1 MRKLREMEERKHTK
15 ERNRIMQNMYSPGRS
30 ARGKMT
36 EKVHENLFGGEI
48 LDLDEWKT
56 DDLRSAVNPEERP
69 VFLQGVI
76 ERLGKMGASCA
87 VTDSGEAD
95 CQTVLAE
102 VKRRFRE
109 RTGEACPRT
118 IQEWFRG
125 TPPGDSRRKNLYD
138 LCYALEMNA
147 EETAEFFRRYY
158 LTIPFNFRDRT
169 DAVFFYCLLRGKTY
183 DVIRG
188 MLHEAEGFEATGRN
202 PADSAGSTDSAGKA
216 DSTDSAGRADAPGCA
231 GTARTAEIGRQ
242 IAGIDDDREFLRYL
256 SGHCCSR
263 EQQYRTAR
271 AEIIRLM
278 DRCGKDT
285 ASGLHEEVMGF
296 RYQDTLLARQKRQK
310 LLPKEFTRSLPTDRT
325 FLDIRKGKKETYET
339 MRKTLIIL
347 LFYDFYHAAREA
359 AEEPDDDT
367 VRSNAEDFYQEANEV
382 LARCGMPLLYE
393 RHPFDRLM
401 LFCALKKS
409 PLDAFYGL
417 NDRRY
422 SAE

>member
-1 MRKLREMEERKHTK
+1 MRRKDLKLR
-15 ERNRIMQNMYSPGRS
+15 
-30 ARGKMT
+30 
-36 EKVHENLFGGEI
+36 GGI
-48 LDLDEWKT
+48 L
-56 DDLRSAVNPEERP
+56 
-69 VFLQGVI
+69 
-76 ERLGKMGASCA
+76 
-87 VTDSGEAD
+87 
-95 CQTVLAE
+95 
-102 VKRRFRE
+102 
-109 RTGEACPRT
+109 RTPR
-118 IQEWFRG
+118 Q
-125 TPPGDSRRKNLYD
+125 Y
-138 LCYALEMNA
+138 
-147 EETAEFFRRYY
+147 
-158 LTIPFNFRDRT
+158 
-169 DAVFFYCLLRGKTY
+169 
-183 DVIRG
+183 
-188 MLHEAEGFEATGRN
+188 GFCR
-202 PADSAGSTDSAGKA
+202 KA

-242 IAGIDDDREFLRYL
+242 IAEIDDDREFLRYL

-417 NDRRY
+417 NDRKIFGGMNRKPGRGKAAERWKKRRNPFLSEERQNRY
-422 SAE
+422 TLIVSEGRNR